1 VARAA
6 EGMSHKGK
14 KLNLKMPEDIY
25 QLVVNYS
32 VSNNIGIE
40 EAIIELLRKGY
51 EYSDLEKKYDKYTH
65 DREVWDRRYY
75 FLKVETAYVYY
86 RLKLRDL
93 YEEIKSLT
101 MTLSSVVST
110 LEHALQRYSITD
122 EHMTEY
128 LNKVHEI
135 VKHYLDS
142 YVLTSRKEENAP
154 EVSDAEV
161 IRSIEET
168 LDRYKKLI
176 GKEPHYRSH
185 G

>member
-1 VARAA
+1 
-6 EGMSHKGK
+6 
-14 KLNLKMPEDIY
+14 
-25 QLVVNYS
+25 
-32 VSNNIGIE
+32 
-40 EAIIELLRKGY
+40 
-51 EYSDLEKKYDKYTH
+51 
-65 DREVWDRRYY
+65 
-75 FLKVETAYVYY
+75 
-86 RLKLRDL
+86 
-93 YEEIKSLT
+93 
-101 MTLSSVVST
+101 
-110 LEHALQRYSITD
+110 
-122 EHMTEY
+122 MTEY

-142 YVLTSRKEENAP
+142 YVLTSRKEENAS